1 MQKPLNE
8 SFSPEN
14 QRQMF
19 VTFLITVG
27 MLALASSV
35 MAGGTTVTMFD
46 QLATDTDAAVF
57 GPLGQTVIGLGA
69 LAGGLFAVLKGTW
82 LLAGLGIAIA
92 ALMFGAQLVANS
104 SGFGAL
110 I

>member
-1 MQKPLNE
+1 MRKLINE
-8 SFSPEN
+8 PRHLEN
-14 QRQMF
+14 QRQLI
-19 VTFLITVG
+19 VTLLITVG

-35 MAGGTTVTMFD
+35 MAGGTTTTMFD

-69 LAGGLFAVLKGTW
+69 LAGGLFAILKGTW
-82 LLAGLGIAIA
+82 LLAALGIAIA
-92 ALMFGAQLVANS
+92 GLMFGAQLVANS

>member
-1 MQKPLNE
+1 MRKPMSESLSLDSQK
-8 SFSPEN
+8 
-14 QRQMF
+14 QMLA
-19 VTFLITVG
+19 TLLITIG

-35 MAGGTTVTMFD
+35 MAGGTTTTMFD
-46 QLATDTDAAVF
+46 QLAVDTDAAVF
-57 GPLGQTVIGLGA
+57 GPLGQTVIGVGA

>member
-1 MQKPLNE
+1 MRKLLNE
-8 SFSPEN
+8 SFSPED
-14 QRQMF
+14 QKQML
-19 VTFLITVG
+19 VTLLITVG
-27 MLALASSV
+27 MFALASSV
-35 MAGGTTVTMFD
+35 MAGGTTTTMFD

-69 LAGGLFAVLKGTW
+69 LAGGLFAILKGTW
-82 LLAGLGIAIA
+82 LLAALGIAIA
-92 ALMFGAQLVANS
+92 GLMFGAQLVANS